1 MINLQQIQ
9 NKLVNAIKE
18 SKLTLT
24 EIAKKIGVK
33 PQQITCYLYG
43 DKMPS
48 LRTLANLCKLL
59 NLDANYILCLT
70 D

>member
-33 PQQITCYLYG
+33 PQQITCYLHG

>member
-1 MINLQQIQ
+1 MIDLQQIQ
-9 NKLVNAIKE
+9 NKLAKAIRE

-33 PQQITCYLYG
+33 PQQITCYLHG

-48 LRTLANLCKLL
+48 LKTLANLCKLL
-59 NLDANYILCLT
+59 NLDANDILCIT

>member
-9 NKLVNAIKE
+9 NKLTKAISE
-18 SKLTLT
+18 SGYTQT

-33 PQQITCYLYG
+33 PQQINCYLHG
-43 DKMPS
+43 DKMPA
-48 LRTLANLCKLL
+48 LNTLANLCALL
-59 NLDANYILCLT
+59 NLDANDILCIT